1 MFRALLIALYFLLV
15 SVDVA
20 LAAPVIGIFTAIGT
34 VLKAGG
40 IAALLLKT
48 AFAVAIR
55 AGMSLIEQA
64 RARKAAR
71 NSTQSNGTT
80 IQVQVGDATPRSY
93 LIGTRAKAG
102 LRYYAG
108 YWGNEGGTPNAFI
121 TDCVVLSCLPSY
133 NGPQGLEWLS
143 VGKRV
148 ATILWNE
155 PHPDGRGFPI
165 LEMRRSGA
173 DHAWVKYLDG
183 TQTEADPFL
192 LDKFSNHPERPY
204 LPSMIGRGCQIA
216 ILTIRHNKD
225 LYNNQLQEGLYQPT
239 PMKLYDLRYDSSEG
253 GLGPQRWGDPTTYQP
268 SDNLAVMAYNVA
280 RGLYFRGRWVHGGRD
295 FSSWRLPA
303 SAWMAAAN
311 EADRDMGG
319 RRQFRG
325 GLDVHVD
332 SQPLDVLEDFRV
344 GCSGRIAEV
353 GGQLKLSCGAP
364 GAPVYSFTD
373 DDIIVTADQGFE
385 PFASVKASY
394 NTVTAVYP
402 EPAQLWR
409 DKEAPE
415 YAPADLRD
423 RDGGER
429 LAIGLEADAVPFA
442 AQVQAIMKTALEEAQ
457 RERVHQA
464 IFGPEARAL
473 EPNDPIAWTS
483 AKNSYGN
490 KKFVVVRATPTDGL
504 KTNVVYKEWD
514 PADYQP
520 PSIYV
525 PPVVGPVGGDT
536 VPPQLISGW
545 QAAPAAILDADGL
558 PRRPSIEVSCT
569 ARMDGVTHIH
579 VQVRLKST
587 GFIVFDSDAIPYD
600 RTATPLDDRL
610 RWTLNGIFLPASL
623 YQVHGRFKSEINPN
637 QEWGGWLDVLT
648 PNILLG
654 ERDVDLITE
663 MKHLGADVVSV
674 FKQLGRDFD
683 DLKARLE
690 EATAAFLVE
699 GTVGQVDREEM
710 RSEIGSARAEISE
723 EIRTRVSETEAI
735 AQRISKVSA
744 SVDDNAA
751 LIAEETTAR
760 VDEDEALASA
770 LTLVSAVLNANFAE
784 GLVSFKAVAAPAGV
798 DIRFAIMLRAGSGS
812 NYVTSGFFIEIYT
825 EGGVQK
831 SRAALDVD
839 QFVVTKGGVSLA
851 VFAIVDG
858 IVKIL
863 NARIEQ
869 AQIENLLVK
878 TSNIEQGAITTVV
891 TATMPDIVAA
901 GGATYNLDIDVNHG
915 TGAPRILV
923 NAQTL
928 IWDDVGGSPRSCNFI
943 IRSESDNQ
951 TLEYLAGASGYT
963 PINWMAVHTPP
974 SNRASTVYRLSLADT
989 GSFLKLKSIKIVAS
1003 VLKR

>member
-1 MFRALLIALYFLLV
+1 MLKALLIALYILLV
-15 SVDVA
+15 FVDVA
-20 LAAPVIGIFTAIGT
+20 FADPISALITGIGT
-34 VLKAGG
+34 ILKAGSIG
-40 IAALLLKT
+40 ALLLKT

-80 IQVQVGDATPRSY
+80 IQVQVGDAISRSY

-102 LRYYAG
+102 QRYYAG
-108 YWGNEGGTPNAFI
+108 YWGTEGGTPNAFI
-121 TDCVVLSCLPSY
+121 TDCVVLSCLPSR
-133 NGPQGLEWLS
+133 NGPQGLQWIS

-148 ATILWNE
+148 CTILWNE
-155 PHPDGRGFPI
+155 PHPDGRGFP
-165 LEMRRSGA
+165 LAELRVGGV
-173 DHAWVKYLDG
+173 DYGWVKYLDG
-183 TQTEADPFL
+183 TQTTADPFL
-192 LDKFSNHPERPY
+192 LDKFAAHPERPY

-239 PMKLYDLRYDSSEG
+239 PMKLYDLRYDSTEG
-253 GLGPQRWGDPTTYQP
+253 GLGPQRWDDPSTHQP

-280 RGLYFRGRWVHGGRD
+280 RGLYFRNRWVHGGRN
-295 FSSWRLPA
+295 FSSYRLPA

-332 SQPLDVLEDFRV
+332 SQPVDVLEDFRV

-373 DDIIVTADQGFE
+373 DDIIVTAEQGFE
-385 PFASVKASY
+385 PFASVKSSY
-394 NTVTAVYP
+394 NTITAVYP

-415 YAPADLRD
+415 YAPSDLRD

-429 LAIGLEADAVPFA
+429 LAIGLEADAVPFSD
-442 AQVQAIMKTALEEAQ
+442 QVQAIMKTALEEAQ

-464 IFGPEARAL
+464 VFGPEARAL

-483 AKNSYGN
+483 ARNSYGD

-504 KTNVVYKEWD
+504 KTNVVFKEWD

-525 PPVVGPVGGDT
+525 PPVVGPIGT
-536 VPPQLISGW
+536 NPIPPQLISGW
-545 QAAPAAILDADGL
+545 QAAPAAILDEDGL

-569 ARMDGVTHIH
+569 AGMDGVTHVH

-587 GFIVFDSDAIPYD
+587 GFIVFNSDAIPYD
-600 RTATPLDDRL
+600 RSATPPDGRL
-610 RWTLNGIFLPASL
+610 RWTLNAVFLPASL
-623 YQVHGRFKSEINPN
+623 YQVQGRFVSEINPN
-637 QEWGGWLDVLT
+637 QEWSGWLDVLT

-654 ERDVDLITE
+654 DRDVNLITE

-699 GTVGQVDREEM
+699 GTVGQIDREEM
-710 RSEIGSARAEISE
+710 RSEIGSARAEITE

-735 AQRISKVSA
+735 AQRISTVSA

-751 LIAEETTAR
+751 MIAEETTAR
-760 VDEDEALASA
+760 VSEDEALASA

-784 GLVSFKAVAAPAGV
+784 GLISFKAVAAPSGV

-812 NYVTSGFFIEIYT
+812 NYISSGFFIEIYT

-839 QFVVTKGGVSLA
+839 QFVVTKGGVAIA

-863 NARIEQ
+863 NAQ
-869 AQIENLLVK
+869 MDMAQINNLVVK
-878 TSNIEQGAITTVV
+878 THNIEGGAV
-891 TATMPDIVAA
+891 TAVATGTTNA
-901 GGATYNLDIDVNHG
+901 VLNHG
-915 TGAPRILV
+915 
-923 NAQTL
+923 Q
-928 IWDDVGGSPRSCNFI
+928 GSPVVRIDISFLVRWTSANYAQCYVYND
-943 IRSESDNQ
+943 SDGQ
-951 TLEYLAGASGYT
+951 TLESFRVESNGGSDTKAFSRMY
-963 PINWMAVHTPP
+963 IMQPP
-974 SNRASTVYRLSLADT
+974 GSRAQTSFSLAINEST
-989 GSFLKLKSIKIVAS
+989 GMIISGRAIVAQAF
-1003 VLKR
+1003 KR